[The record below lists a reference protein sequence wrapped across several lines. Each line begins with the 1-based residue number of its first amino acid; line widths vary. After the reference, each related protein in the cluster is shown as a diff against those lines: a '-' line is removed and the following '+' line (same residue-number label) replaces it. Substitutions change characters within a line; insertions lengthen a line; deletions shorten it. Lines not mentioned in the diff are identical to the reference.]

1 MCRLLKGVGDDGR
14 FNGFIDPVLRIG
26 LAPRCLDQCLDATFF
41 MRMLIAVEGV
51 TGDAHHFAC
60 FRDIAQF
67 AGQIEESNLVPDDGL
82 IETVHEVS
90 PLGAYAPG
98 LIKIRTLIKTGNLT
112 CWQGPLSDQ
121 V

>member
-1 MCRLLKGVGDDGR
+1 MRWLLKGIGDDSC
-14 FNGFIDPVLRIG
+14 FNGFIDPILGIRFT
-26 LAPRCLDQCLDATFF
+26 PRGWDQSLDTAFF
-41 MRMLIAVEGV
+41 VGMLIAVGGV
-51 TGDAHHFAC
+51 TGDTHDFASLG
-60 FRDIAQF
+60 DIAQF
-67 AGQIEESNLVPDDGL
+67 AGQIEQADLVPDDGL
-82 IETVHEVS
+82 VEIVHEVS

>member
-1 MCRLLKGVGDDGR
+1 MGCGLSERRSLLV
-14 FNGFIDPVLRIG
+14 IG
-26 LAPRCLDQCLDATFF
+26 
-41 MRMLIAVEGV
+41 
-51 TGDAHHFAC
+51 
-60 FRDIAQF
+60 
-67 AGQIEESNLVPDDGL
+67 NLVPDDGL

-90 PLGAYAPG
+90 PLGANAPG

>member
-1 MCRLLKGVGDDGR
+1 MTLQALE
-14 FNGFIDPVLRIG
+14 ILISS
-26 LAPRCLDQCLDATFF
+26 LA
-41 MRMLIAVEGV
+41 
-51 TGDAHHFAC
+51 
-60 FRDIAQF
+60 
-67 AGQIEESNLVPDDGL
+67 QIEQSDLVPDDGL

-90 PLGAYAPG
+90 PLGACAPG